1 MVKYIM
7 KRLIIMIP
15 TLLCVAILIFTLMY
29 FVPGDVAA
37 MTLGTS
43 ASQEE
48 LDAFNA
54 AYGLDQPFMVRLS
67 NFLYNMV
74 FHLDFGNSYS
84 YGTPVLGDLMARFP
98 YTLLIAAVSVALS
111 VVMGIPLGVSCAVNA
126 NTAFDR
132 ISMVLSLLFASIPG
146 FWLALMAIQLF
157 SVQLGILPSFGF
169 DSWECYVL
177 PCCSNALAA
186 VAALA
191 RQTRASMLEVIRADY
206 VTTARAKGI
215 RQLRVLYHHALPNG
229 LIPIITSVGGRFSAM
244 LGGTIIIETIYS
256 IPGLGSYMMT
266 AINKRDF
273 PAVQGSI
280 VFIAFAQ
287 CVMMLV
293 IDLIYAMVDPR
304 IRAQYAGKQKRKGG
318 DGE

>member
-1 MVKYIM
+1 MIKYVI
-7 KRLIIMIP
+7 KRLVIMIP

-29 FVPGDVAA
+29 FVPGDVAV
-37 MTLGTS
+37 MTLGSS
-43 ASQEE
+43 ATQEE

-67 NFLYNMV
+67 SFLYNMV

-84 YGTPVLGDLMARFP
+84 YGTPVLEDLLSRFP
-98 YTLLIAAVSVALS
+98 YTVLIAIISVILS
-111 VVMGIPLGVSCAVNA
+111 VVIGIPLGVSCAVKA
-126 NTAFDR
+126 NTSFDR
-132 ISMVLSLLFASIPG
+132 LSMVFTLVFASIPG

-157 SVQLGILPSFGF
+157 SVRLGLLPSFGF
-169 DSWECYVL
+169 DSWQCYVL

-215 RQLRVLYHHALPNG
+215 RQVRVLYHHALPNG
-229 LIPIITSVGGRFSAM
+229 LIPIITSVGSRFSAM

-280 VFIAFAQ
+280 VYIAFVQ
-287 CVMMLV
+287 CIMMLV
-293 IDLIYAMVDPR
+293 IDLFYAMVDPR
-304 IRAQYAGKQKRKGG
+304 IKAQYAGKTKKGG
-318 DGE
+318 KG